1 MITPHTTVDTGI
13 GIFTPV
19 PVSIRLEN
27 ADPHTPFC
35 TANQPIMEIMNSAE
49 ISFDEP
55 CFPKTPDATTH
66 VGTPRSLPIIP
77 QNIISATITA
87 YPITPDQMA
96 CDIGMDSA
104 RIPPSIRLGTQIM
117 IPAWIMATSAQ
128 LFLSSIGTCSSV
140 TDSTFPAFFS
150 CSKTLN
156 CCHTSDHSNDHKC
169 RNGNLVQFVQGIDS
183 IYCCDQHDHAPHNC

>member
-1 MITPHTTVDTGI
+1 MFSLSRALIPYTAVTSMITPHTTVDTGI

-35 TANQPIMEIMNSAE
+35 TANQPIMEIMNNAE

-77 QNIISATITA
+77 QNIIKATITA

-140 TDSTFPAFFS
+140 TDSTFPVFFS
-150 CSKTLN
+150 CSTLIPLY
-156 CCHTSDHSNDHKC
+156 SFFISSM
-169 RNGNLVQFVQGIDS
+169 DS
-183 IYCCDQHDHAPHNC
+183 IRTAREMIS

>member
-1 MITPHTTVDTGI
+1 MQRSVLMS
-13 GIFTPV
+13 PV
-19 PVSIRLEN
+19 FQKHRMQQHMSVLR
-27 ADPHTPFC
+27 DRF
-35 TANQPIMEIMNSAE
+35 
-49 ISFDEP
+49 
-55 CFPKTPDATTH
+55 
-66 VGTPRSLPIIP
+66 PIIP

-87 YPITPDQMA
+87 YPITPDQIA

-150 CSKTLN
+150 CSTLIPLY
-156 CCHTSDHSNDHKC
+156 SFFISSM
-169 RNGNLVQFVQGIDS
+169 DS
-183 IYCCDQHDHAPHNC
+183 IRTAREIIS